1 MEIFG
6 NQRQQR
12 QVNFVRRSAI
22 WVGFY
27 PLGRQFCPFDAFFNG
42 AAFVAAIFSTFS
54 AAFFYD
60 SSPG

>member
-42 AAFVAAIFSTFS
+42 AAFVAAIFFDLFS
-54 AAFFYD
+54 CLFL
-60 SSPG
+60 